1 MPVNAEDGKLYSYY
15 YVDKDR
21 QMYGSNDADAD
32 FDNAAHTWTAVGEA
46 PASLPAEQEVYI
58 DKDSSAPKLHHNVPG
73 EGWVPEG
80 EGSMWFGGLRDA
92 FGKGPASWLQG
103 PPPFSEDN
111 AVENL
116 FTFEGPGGIT
126 VSASQQAGYTVS
138 EDETSVSAQ
147 MEVKVTLADGTDV
160 IGNLDMTV
168 DASGHAVTTISFNHG
183 LDENGNG
190 VIGAEAIAQA
200 AAVLTASFQSEA
212 ARIGVSA
219 GVGAGVN
226 GRANI
231 VFKDGIPLGA
241 AIGGGFEVGASFG
254 GEVTVGNE
262 DVSVT
267 GGAGA
272 IFGFAA
278 GGDLAIGLQPD
289 GKVHLEFEA
298 KLAFIGGVRVHFDLA
313 VDPGAVLDLLNK
325 FIEETK
331 TGQELETFW
340 NTFEDSTVGG
350 AILTAGEVLLDEA
363 IDAFNR
369 QVDRLKE
376 TANYIKDAG
385 ESIADSAIVGEVIND
400 AKAAVDEL
408 TAVMETIVGSPVAQA
423 YADAAKAQIDWVA
436 NRLGD
441 SEAIGLFVEGM
452 KGAWDIVDGPLSRMG
467 EGLGEAAKRYY
478 ETMYKDA
485 FQGIGDAFRAL
496 GDSKAFKVFAHHAK
510 EAGKEVAE
518 FADDVGAGLVSQA
531 TTMINW
537 SDTAIQ
543 GIINGG
549 KVIVDVGEDLVDDGV
564 EFIEDVGDTL
574 NPINWG

>member
-1 MPVNAEDGKLYSYY
+1 
-15 YVDKDR
+15 
-21 QMYGSNDADAD
+21 
-32 FDNAAHTWTAVGEA
+32 
-46 PASLPAEQEVYI
+46 
-58 DKDSSAPKLHHNVPG
+58 
-73 EGWVPEG
+73 
-80 EGSMWFGGLRDA
+80 
-92 FGKGPASWLQG
+92 
-103 PPPFSEDN
+103 
-111 AVENL
+111 
-116 FTFEGPGGIT
+116 
-126 VSASQQAGYTVS
+126 
-138 EDETSVSAQ
+138 
-147 MEVKVTLADGTDV
+147 
-160 IGNLDMTV
+160 
-168 DASGHAVTTISFNHG
+168 
-183 LDENGNG
+183 
-190 VIGAEAIAQA
+190 
-200 AAVLTASFQSEA
+200 
-212 ARIGVSA
+212 
-219 GVGAGVN
+219 
-226 GRANI
+226 
-231 VFKDGIPLGA
+231 
-241 AIGGGFEVGASFG
+241 
-254 GEVTVGNE
+254 
-262 DVSVT
+262 
-267 GGAGA
+267 
-272 IFGFAA
+272 
-278 GGDLAIGLQPD
+278 QPD

-313 VDPGAVLDLLNK
+313 VDPDAVLALLNK

-549 KVIVDVGEDLVDDGV
+549 KAIVDVGEDLVDDGM